1 MRMEERHKKIIELN
15 ELLAMDMNVVPEDM
29 RPAFIAKRKGLVE

>member
-1 MRMEERHKKIIELN
+1 MEERHKKIIELK